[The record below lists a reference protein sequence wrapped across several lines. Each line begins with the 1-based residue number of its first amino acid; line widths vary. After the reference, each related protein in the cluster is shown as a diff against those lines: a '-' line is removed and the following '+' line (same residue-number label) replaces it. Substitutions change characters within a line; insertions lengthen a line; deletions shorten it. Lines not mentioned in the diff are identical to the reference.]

1 MYITTMYIITG
12 ASDNHY
18 LTLMNMIDSFIRYN
32 DGHKLIIYNL
42 WVEESKWNH
51 IKEKYNHHDFIFKV
65 FDYSKYPEWFNI
77 NIEAGHYAWKP
88 TIIYNTFLEY
98 TDEIVVWMDAGNL
111 INENLQKLE
120 RFLIDNYI
128 YSATSGGTIKEWTHP
143 STIEYLDCTN
153 TGNENR
159 NGACLGFNTKID
171 LVKDFI
177 TEFYNCAMDK
187 NCIAPDGSSRKNHRQ
202 DQAVFTVLFYKYLCD
217 QNKTFYSN
225 DNSNYHLCYSIHN
238 DVEPHWD
245 K

>member
-1 MYITTMYIITG
+1 MYNTTMYIITG

-42 WVEESKWNH
+42 GLEESKWNH
-51 IKEKYNHHDFIFKV
+51 IKEKYNDKDFIFKV

-111 INENLQKLE
+111 ITEKLQKLE
-120 RFLIDNYI
+120 SFLIDNYI
-128 YSATSGGTIKEWTHP
+128 YSATSSGTIKDWTHP
-143 STIEYLDCTN
+143 STIEYLNCTN
-153 TGNENR
+153 TGHENR
-159 NGACLGFNTKID
+159 NGACMGFNTKID

-187 NCIAPDGSSRKNHRQ
+187 NCIAPDGSSRRNHRQ
-202 DQAVFTVLFYKYLCD
+202 DQAVFTILFYKY
-217 QNKTFYSN
+217 FSN
-225 DNSNYHLCYSIHN
+225 PISNCHLCYSIHN
-238 DVEPHWD
+238 DIEPHWD
-245 K
+245 IS

>member
-18 LTLMNMIDSFIRYN
+18 LTVMNMIDSFIRYN
-32 DGHKLIIYNL
+32 DRHKLIIYNL
-42 WVEESKWNH
+42 GLEESKWNH

-98 TDEIVVWMDAGNL
+98 TDEIVIWMDAGNL
-111 INENLQKLE
+111 INENLQQLE
-120 RFLIDNYI
+120 DFIIHNYI
-128 YSATSGGTIKEWTHP
+128 YSATSSGTIKDWTHP

-153 TGNENR
+153 TGHENR

-171 LVKDFI
+171 FVKDFI

-187 NCIAPDGSSRKNHRQ
+187 NCIAPDGSSRRNHRQ
-202 DQAVFTVLFYKYLCD
+202 DQAVFTILFYKYLCD
-217 QNKTFYSN
+217 QTKTFYSS
-225 DNSNYHLCYSIHN
+225 DHWKYHLCYSIHN
-238 DVEPHWD
+238 DIEAHWD
-245 K
+245 I

>member
-18 LTLMNMIDSFIRYN
+18 LTVMNMIDSFIRYN
-32 DGHKLIIYNL
+32 DRHKLIIYNL
-42 WVEESKWNH
+42 GLEESKWNH

-120 RFLIDNYI
+120 SFLIDNYI

-177 TEFYNCAMDK
+177 TEFSNCAMDK

-202 DQAVFTVLFYKYLCD
+202 DQAVFTILFYKYSSSKSKC
-217 QNKTFYSN
+217 
-225 DNSNYHLCYSIHN
+225 HLCYSIHN
-238 DVEPHWD
+238 DIEPHWD
-245 K
+245 IS

>member
-32 DGHKLIIYNL
+32 DNHKLIIYNL
-42 WVEESKWNH
+42 GLEESKWNNM
-51 IKEKYNHHDFIFKV
+51 KEKYSHQDFIFKV

-111 INENLQKLE
+111 INERLQKLE
-120 RFLIDNYI
+120 SFLIDNYI

-143 STIEYLDCTN
+143 STIQYLDCTN

-187 NCIAPDGSSRKNHRQ
+187 NCIAPDGSSRQNHRQ
-202 DQAVFTVLFYKYLCD
+202 DQAVFTILFYKYLSD

-225 DNSNYHLCYSIHN
+225 VNSNYHLCYSIHN

>member
-1 MYITTMYIITG
+1 MYIITG

-18 LTLMNMIDSFIRYN
+18 VTLMNMINSFMKYN
-32 DGHKLIIYNL
+32 DRHKLIIYNL
-42 WVEESKWNH
+42 GLEETKWTH
-51 IKEKYNHHDFIFKV
+51 IKEKYNHQDFIFKV

-77 NIEAGHYAWKP
+77 NIQAGHYAWKP

-98 TDEIVVWMDAGNL
+98 TDEIIVWMDAGNI
-111 INENLQKLE
+111 INANLQQLE
-120 RFLIDNYI
+120 DFIIDNYI

-143 STIEYLDCTN
+143 LTIQYLDCTN
-153 TGNENR
+153 AENENR
-159 NGACLGFNTKID
+159 NGACLGFNTKIG

-177 TEFYNCAMDK
+177 TEFYNCALDK

-202 DQAVFTVLFYKYLCD
+202 DQSVFTILFYKYLSG
-217 QNKTFYSN
+217 QNKTYYSN
-225 DNSNYHLCYSIHN
+225 NNSNYHLCYSIHN

>member
-18 LTLMNMIDSFIRYN
+18 ITLMNMIDSFMKYN
-32 DGHKLIIYNL
+32 DRHKLIIYNL
-42 WVEESKWNH
+42 GLEETKWTH
-51 IKEKYNHHDFIFKV
+51 MKEKYNHQDFIFKV

-77 NIEAGHYAWKP
+77 NIQAGHYAWKP

-98 TDEIVVWMDAGNL
+98 TDEIIVWMDAGNV
-111 INENLQKLE
+111 INANLQELE
-120 RFLIDNYI
+120 DFLIDNYI

-202 DQAVFTVLFYKYLCD
+202 DQAVFTILFYKYMCD
-217 QNKTFYSN
+217 QNKTYYSN

>member
-18 LTLMNMIDSFIRYN
+18 LTVMNMIDSFIRYN
-32 DGHKLIIYNL
+32 DTHKLIIYNL
-42 WVEESKWNH
+42 GLEESKWNH

-111 INENLQKLE
+111 INERLQKLE
-120 RFLIDNYI
+120 SFLIDNYI
-128 YSATSGGTIKEWTHP
+128 YSATSSGTIKDWTHP
-143 STIEYLDCTN
+143 STIEYLNCTN
-153 TGNENR
+153 TGHENR
-159 NGACLGFNTKID
+159 NGACMGFNTKID

-187 NCIAPDGSSRKNHRQ
+187 NCIAPDGSSRRNHRQ
-202 DQAVFTVLFYKYLCD
+202 DQAVFTILFYKY
-217 QNKTFYSN
+217 FSN
-225 DNSNYHLCYSIHN
+225 PISNYHLCYSIHN

-245 K
+245 IS

>member
-18 LTLMNMIDSFIRYN
+18 ITLMNMIDSFIRYN
-32 DGHKLIIYNL
+32 DRHKLIIYNL
-42 WVEESKWNH
+42 GLEESKWNH

-120 RFLIDNYI
+120 SFLIDNYI

-202 DQAVFTVLFYKYLCD
+202 DQAVFTILFYKYLCD

>member
-18 LTLMNMIDSFIRYN
+18 ITVMNMIDSFIRYN
-32 DGHKLIIYNL
+32 DNHKLIIYNL
-42 WVEESKWNH
+42 GLEESKWNH
-51 IKEKYNHHDFIFKV
+51 IKEKYNDKDFIFKV

-111 INENLQKLE
+111 ITENLQKLE
-120 RFLIDNYI
+120 SFLIDNYV
-128 YSATSGGTIKEWTHP
+128 YSATSSGTITDWTHP
-143 STIEYLDCTN
+143 STIQYLNCTN
-153 TGNENR
+153 TGHENR
-159 NGACLGFNTKID
+159 NGACIGFNAKID

-187 NCIAPDGSSRKNHRQ
+187 NCIAPDGSSRRNHRQ
-202 DQAVFTVLFYKYLCD
+202 DQAVFTILFYKYLCE
-217 QNKTFYSN
+217 QNVQFYSS
-225 DNSNYHLCYSIHN
+225 DNCKNHLCYSIHN
-238 DVEPHWD
+238 DIEEHWNT
-245 K
+245 

>member
-1 MYITTMYIITG
+1 MYIITG

-32 DGHKLIIYNL
+32 DRHKLIIYNL
-42 WVEESKWNH
+42 GLEESKWNH

-98 TDEIVVWMDAGNL
+98 TDEIIVWMDAGNL
-111 INENLQKLE
+111 IHENLQM
-120 RFLIDNYI
+120 N
-128 YSATSGGTIKEWTHP
+128 
-143 STIEYLDCTN
+143 CTN
-153 TGNENR
+153 TGHENR
-159 NGACLGFNTKID
+159 NGACMGFNTKID

-187 NCIAPDGSSRKNHRQ
+187 NCIAPDGSSRRNHRQ
-202 DQAVFTVLFYKYLCD
+202 DQAVFTILFYKYLCD

>member
-18 LTLMNMIDSFIRYN
+18 ITLMNMIDSFIRYN
-32 DGHKLIIYNL
+32 DRHKLIIYNL
-42 WVEESKWNH
+42 GVEESKWNH

-120 RFLIDNYI
+120 SFLIDNYI
-128 YSATSGGTIKEWTHP
+128 YSATSSGTIKDWTHP
-143 STIEYLDCTN
+143 STIEYLNCTN

-159 NGACLGFNTKID
+159 NGACMGFNTKID

-187 NCIAPDGSSRKNHRQ
+187 NCIAPDGSSRRNHRQ
-202 DQAVFTVLFYKYLCD
+202 DQAVFTILFYKY
-217 QNKTFYSN
+217 FSN
-225 DNSNYHLCYSIHN
+225 TNSNYHLCYSIHN
-238 DVEPHWD
+238 DVEAHWD
-245 K
+245 IS

>member
-18 LTLMNMIDSFIRYN
+18 LTVMNMIDSFIRYN
-32 DGHKLIIYNL
+32 DRHKLIIYNL
-42 WVEESKWNH
+42 GLEESKWNH
-51 IKEKYNHHDFIFKV
+51 IKEKYNDKDFIFKV

-111 INENLQKLE
+111 ITENLQKLE
-120 RFLIDNYI
+120 SFLIDNYV
-128 YSATSGGTIKEWTHP
+128 YSATSSGTIKDWTHP
-143 STIEYLDCTN
+143 LTIEYLNCTN
-153 TGNENR
+153 TGHENR
-159 NGACLGFNTKID
+159 NGACIGFNAKID

-187 NCIAPDGSSRKNHRQ
+187 NCIAPDGSSRRNHRQ
-202 DQAVFTVLFYKYLCD
+202 DQAVFTILFYKYLCE
-217 QNKTFYSN
+217 QNVQFYSS
-225 DNSNYHLCYSIHN
+225 DNCKNHLCYSIHN
-238 DVEPHWD
+238 DIEEHWD

>member
-18 LTLMNMIDSFIRYN
+18 LTVMNMIDSFIRYN
-32 DGHKLIIYNL
+32 DRHKLIIYNL
-42 WVEESKWNH
+42 GVEESKWNH
-51 IKEKYNHHDFIFKV
+51 IKEKYNHQDFIFKV

-98 TDEIVVWMDAGNL
+98 TDEIIVWMDAGNL
-111 INENLQKLE
+111 INERLQKLE
-120 RFLIDNYI
+120 SFLIDNYI
-128 YSATSGGTIKEWTHP
+128 YSATSSGTIKDWTHP
-143 STIEYLDCTN
+143 STIEYLNCTN
-153 TGNENR
+153 TGHENR
-159 NGACLGFNTKID
+159 NGACMGFNTKID
-171 LVKDFI
+171 LVKHFI

-187 NCIAPDGSSRKNHRQ
+187 NCIAPDGSSRRNHRQ
-202 DQAVFTVLFYKYLCD
+202 DQAVFTILFYKY
-217 QNKTFYSN
+217 FSN
-225 DNSNYHLCYSIHN
+225 PISNYHLCYSIHN

>member
-18 LTLMNMIDSFIRYN
+18 LTVMNIIDSFIRYN
-32 DGHKLIIYNL
+32 DTHKLIIYNL
-42 WVEESKWNH
+42 GLEESKWNH

-120 RFLIDNYI
+120 SFLIDNYI

-187 NCIAPDGSSRKNHRQ
+187 HCIAPDGSSRKNHRQ

-245 K
+245 T

>member
-18 LTLMNMIDSFIRYN
+18 LTVMNMIDSFIRYN
-32 DGHKLIIYNL
+32 DTHKLIIYNL
-42 WVEESKWNH
+42 GLEESKWNH

-120 RFLIDNYI
+120 SFLIDNYI

-159 NGACLGFNTKID
+159 NGACLGFNTKIG

-177 TEFYNCAMDK
+177 TEFYNCALDK

-202 DQAVFTVLFYKYLCD
+202 DQSIFSVLFYKYLCD

>member
-32 DGHKLIIYNL
+32 DRHKLIIYNL
-42 WVEESKWNH
+42 GLEESKWNH
-51 IKEKYNHHDFIFKV
+51 IKEKYNHQDFIFKV

-120 RFLIDNYI
+120 SFLIDNYI
-128 YSATSGGTIKEWTHP
+128 YSATSGGTIKDWTHP
-143 STIEYLDCTN
+143 STIEYLNCTN

-187 NCIAPDGSSRKNHRQ
+187 NCIAPNGSSRQNHRQ
-202 DQAVFTVLFYKYLCD
+202 DQAVFTVLFYKYMCD
-217 QNKTFYSN
+217 QNKIFYSN
-225 DNSNYHLCYSIHN
+225 ANSDYHLCYSIHN